1 MCVALVHKNQLL
13 SVCLLHPVSRKKCF
27 LSVLHLFKK
36 TVIFP
41 SQTFGVFVLVL
52 SCSFSIPALSVPFR
66 FSSHLNLCCGPL
78 VPLYFFL
85 FSNTAY
91 GENHSIHLKIPTHS
105 ILYIKV
111 HKKSSKC
118 LEAGK
123 CKTLFFIL
131 HLIIIYCLFKFHLMG
146 ESIFL
151 LTNVSGMLIPQWF
164 YFN

>member
-27 LSVLHLFKK
+27 LSVLHLFKKK

-123 CKTLFFIL
+123 CKTLFLYYI
-131 HLIIIYCLFKFHLMG
+131 
-146 ESIFL
+146 
-151 LTNVSGMLIPQWF
+151 
-164 YFN
+164 

>member
-1 MCVALVHKNQLL
+1 MLHWFTKISYWVFVFCTLLVERSVFYL
-13 SVCLLHPVSRKKCF
+13 SYTF
-27 LSVLHLFKK
+27 LKK

-123 CKTLFFIL
+123 CKTLFLYITFNY
-131 HLIIIYCLFKFHLMG
+131 HLLSF
-146 ESIFL
+146 
-151 LTNVSGMLIPQWF
+151 
-164 YFN
+164 